1 MKGALW
7 RLLCLKYKEIILPSI
22 TDPQRRELVAFVFS
36 ILTEI
41 QWIVYA
47 EPRMQ
52 KNPIIQLH
60 LHVLCFL
67 LAININE
74 SYHLTGTGLLY
85 IHTVISHFGPWYE
98 KCDFRNGST
107 ESGEMF
113 IAMCKN
119 WALRYSSR
127 RHDDALLEI
136 LVRLHFE
143 AKVRRHCFHGD
154 EVSRNKISREFEDHQ
169 WKELSLSDK
178 LVDKYETDITAF
190 LCMLQ
195 YYSYTMGVHYSFKKT
210 QCGVE
215 LSFNTTGI
223 QSIFNGAG
231 KCK

>member
-1 MKGALW
+1 MATAL
-7 RLLCLKYKEIILPSI
+7 
-22 TDPQRRELVAFVFS
+22 F
-36 ILTEI
+36 EI
-41 QWIVYA
+41 QRNNSTKHHWSTTAWTCCCCVLYFDRNTVDCLCWA
-47 EPRMQ
+47 
-52 KNPIIQLH
+52 KDAKKKPIIQLR

-98 KCDFRNGST
+98 NCDFRNGST

-195 YYSYTMGVHYSFKKT
+195 YYSYTMGVHFSFKKKKK
-210 QCGVE
+210 GE
-215 LSFNTTGI
+215 
-223 QSIFNGAG
+223 G
-231 KCK
+231 KYK